1 MARAQESGK
10 RRMIGYLLPDA
21 DRVLEHEM
29 SIAGLEQ
36 GSELS

>member
-1 MARAQESGK
+1 MARTDEPGK

-21 DRVLEHEM
+21 DCVLEHEM
-29 SIAGLEQ
+29 SIARLEQ